1 MDQAQRNTPA
11 PPLDLL
17 EQRREVEAQ
26 GPPPALTVEATDL
39 KHPEAVKDVRAADA
53 HELVEGLEAALCH
66 EIPVLLECRDVHV
79 VPRLKAS
86 KQQPLEAVEARQL
99 GGVAAD
105 DGVGVLPVEDMR
117 VLVVVDLAT
126 RGLHEQ
132 VGPPVV
138 GRHLNLPRLL

>member
-1 MDQAQRNTPA
+1 MGQKNQRNTPA
-11 PPLDLL
+11 TLDLL

-26 GPPPALTVEATDL
+26 GPPPALPVEATDL
-39 KHPEAVKDVRAADA
+39 KHPEAVEDVRAADA

-79 VPRLKAS
+79 VPRLKAPE
-86 KQQPLEAVEARQL
+86 QQPLEAVEARQL

-117 VLVVVDLAT
+117 GLIVVDLAA

-138 GRHLNLPRLL
+138 GRHLHLPRLL